1 MNSRRDQGYVYFLS
15 EAPEL
20 LQALE
25 DGLLKLHD
33 GNRVQNVHGM
43 MRATHTLK
51 GAAANVGLEGLK
63 SISHS
68 MEDAF
73 KALYNEEIP
82 IDNELEGLLFEGY
95 ECLRN
100 ALTAEMNQTPIDE
113 EILLNR
119 AADVLARL
127 REKLGD
133 DFGQKEY
140 IPTSS
145 ELGFDIAKS
154 IFEIGVKQRLDE
166 LETLLAEGDT
176 TAIAENLQSGAEV
189 FIGLGE
195 SLNLSGWSQIAERV
209 LEALERCPDQVF
221 HIAELAL
228 ADYQQGQQQVLGG
241 DRNSGGSPSEA
252 LLALA
257 AGTPEPSPLPSNSK
271 GSNSATFNSA
281 TFNSATS
288 NSKGSNSKG
297 SNSKGS
303 NSPAKS
309 LTLQEETALDVELNQ
324 FREFLADK
332 RYGKPVSRSVAD
344 FFEGAIRA
352 IAAWFAR
359 EEEIP
364 LANFCFEL
372 MVPKLPRKAANHKK
386 TVIQTA
392 SGIKKWVERFL
403 ASIEDPQD
411 SSSFS
416 LYRHWTLLSMLVML
430 AKFQYRSDT
439 QKPKTYDD
447 VMLVEAL
454 RRLNGAVGD
463 RYQRLPPV
471 SKQEKNWLDSPA
483 IDQLMTA
490 AVEEDL
496 AEDEDLLEG
505 VWGDLEEEAP
515 EMMTESM
522 AESMLADE
530 EEVNSS
536 SESEMAPE
544 SELEAGSGVTSG
556 TGPTESPEAASLSTP
571 LSDQTSSDVVE
582 DPVQEGE
589 FFEETPQ
596 SPESGK
602 NKKAANQGSEGATR
616 QLVSVDIKGLER
628 LNHRLGEL
636 LVDRNRQAMEEEA
649 LQQSAVRL
657 RSQLHQ
663 HRDTISQLL
672 DWSERTLT
680 VTGDAA
686 RLIGRD
692 PQAGTPLSP
701 PLAGDGFNFDSIA
714 DLHLLLKTAFGQVS
728 GIEQNTEDIYGRSRE
743 LAQLMEKQQQ
753 LLSVMQDDLVDVRM
767 LPFGEVLQ
775 RFPLMLQQ
783 LSRIQGKQVQ
793 LEMEGNDLLIEQSIA
808 QKLYE
813 PLLHLVRN
821 AFDHGIESAEDR
833 LAAGK
838 PEAGTISIR
847 AYNQGVQ
854 TTIEVRD
861 DGRGL
866 NLEGIRRK
874 AVEGKFLSEEEAR
887 QIISTK
893 SLDVLFEPGFS
904 TAGQVNEIS
913 GRGVGL
919 DVVRSQLQALKGRI
933 AVESQP
939 GQGTVFILQIPL
951 SITIAK
957 LLVVQAGGSAYGLLL
972 DSIDKIVMPP
982 PGHLKHFENH
992 RVLQLEG
999 EDETRT
1005 MVSVRQ
1011 LADLLH
1017 YQSSLVEDKQE
1028 PTTNKLS
1035 ISRDLSAPILLLRQG
1050 GRLMGL
1056 EVDRIIGEQELVIRP
1071 LGQAIAPPPYVYGC
1085 SILSDSRLALV
1096 IDGGEIFQTQS
1107 GPVLPQTLV
1116 SRTQFSGDR
1125 QTTSR
1130 FTLGQSSPSNGGTSP
1145 LSLSPAASEAVRE
1158 SIVLLVIDDSIN
1170 LRHTL
1175 TATLRDAGYEV
1186 VQARDGQEAIS
1197 QLRDHPEI
1205 SLALCDIEMPHM
1217 NGFEFLTYCRQGGE
1231 LAQLPIVM
1239 LTSHSSQ
1246 KYRQIAKELG
1256 CTGYLTK
1263 PLSQP
1268 ELLSTLEGLL
1278 GEEKA
1283 RGITHP

>member
-166 LETLLAEGDT
+166 LDTLLAEGDN
-176 TAIAENLQSGAEV
+176 TAIAENLQSSAEV

-195 SLNLSGWSQIAERV
+195 SLNLSGWSKIAQSV
-209 LEALERCPDQVF
+209 LQALERCPDQVF

-241 DRNSGGSPSEA
+241 DRDSGGSPSEG

-271 GSNSATFNSA
+271 GSNS
-281 TFNSATS
+281 
-288 NSKGSNSKG
+288 KD

-309 LTLQEETALDVELNQ
+309 LTRQEETALDVELNQ

-344 FFEGAIRA
+344 FFEGAIRV

-372 MVPKLPRKAANHKK
+372 MVPKLPRRAANHKK
-386 TVIQTA
+386 KVIQTA
-392 SGIKKWVERFL
+392 SGIKRWLERFL
-403 ASIEDPQD
+403 AAIEEPHE
-411 SSSFS
+411 SSSLS
-416 LYRHWTLLSMLVML
+416 LYRRWTLLSMLVML

-439 QKPKTYDD
+439 QQPKTYED

-454 RRLNGAVGD
+454 RRLNRAVGD
-463 RYQRLPPV
+463 RYQERPPV
-471 SKQEKNWLDSPA
+471 SKPETNWIDSPA
-483 IDQLMTA
+483 IHQLMAA

-515 EMMTESM
+515 EMMTKSM

-530 EEVNSS
+530 EEGSAS
-536 SESEMAPE
+536 
-544 SELEAGSGVTSG
+544 SELEGGSREGLEERLDDQLDDQSDDTLESSSQKS
-556 TGPTESPEAASLSTP
+556 SPEGLDARHSSP
-571 LSDQTSSDVVE
+571 LWDQTSSDVVE

-602 NKKAANQGSEGATR
+602 NKKAANQGSEGAAR

-692 PQAGTPLSP
+692 PQVGTPLRTP
-701 PLAGDGFNFDSIA
+701 IADDGFNFDSIA

-783 LSRIQGKQVQ
+783 LSRIQGKQVR
-793 LEMEGNDLLIEQSIA
+793 LEMEGNDILIEQSIA

-874 AVEGKFLSEEEAR
+874 AVEGRFLSEEEAR
-887 QIISTK
+887 QIVSTK

-933 AVESQP
+933 GVESQP

-957 LLVVQAGGSAYGLLL
+957 VLVVQAGGSAYGLLL

-982 PGHLKHFENH
+982 PGHLKHFDNH

-999 EDETRT
+999 EDDTRT
-1005 MVSVRQ
+1005 MISVRQ

-1017 YQSSLVEDKQE
+1017 YQSSLVEEKQE
-1028 PTTNKLS
+1028 PTMNKLS
-1035 ISRDLSAPILLLRQG
+1035 ISRDLSAPILLLRQA

-1071 LGQAIAPPPYVYGC
+1071 LGEAIAPPPYVYGC

-1107 GPVLPQTLV
+1107 GPVLPQNVV
-1116 SRTQFSGDR
+1116 SRTQFSGDSK
-1125 QTTSR
+1125 TTSR
-1130 FTLGQSSPSNGGTSP
+1130 FTLGQSSPANGETSP
-1145 LSLSPAASEAVRE
+1145 LSLSPAASESVRE

-1278 GEEKA
+1278 GE
-1283 RGITHP
+1283 

>member
-20 LQALE
+20 LQAVE
-25 DGLLKLHD
+25 DGLLKLHE
-33 GNRVQNVHGM
+33 GNRIQNVHGM

-113 EILLNR
+113 EVLLNR

-127 REKLGD
+127 RDKLGD

-154 IFEIGVKQRLDE
+154 IFELGVQQRLDE
-166 LETLLAEGDT
+166 LKRQVEQGDIQ
-176 TAIAENLQSGAEV
+176 AIEDSLRSGAEV
-189 FIGLGE
+189 FVGLGE
-195 SLNLSGWSQIAERV
+195 SLNLPGWSQIAETV
-209 LEALERCPDQVF
+209 LQALGRSPKQ
-221 HIAELAL
+221 IQTIGELAL
-228 ADYQQGQQQVLGG
+228 ADYQQGQRQVLGG
-241 DRNSGGSPSEA
+241 DRDSGGSPSA
-252 LLALA
+252 GLLALA
-257 AGTPEPSPLPSNSK
+257 QGTVPEAKVARGVVPSSPGPLD
-271 GSNSATFNSA
+271 
-281 TFNSATS
+281 
-288 NSKGSNSKG
+288 
-297 SNSKGS
+297 
-303 NSPAKS
+303 S
-309 LTLQEETALDVELNQ
+309 LTTEEVRQDETALDVELGQ
-324 FREFLADK
+324 FREFLGDK
-332 RYGKPVSRSVAD
+332 RYGKPVSSGVAE
-344 FFEGAIRA
+344 FFEEAIRTV
-352 IAAWFAR
+352 AAWFAQ

-372 MVPKLPRKAANHKK
+372 MVPKLPRKKANHKK
-386 TVIQTA
+386 TVVKTA
-392 SGIKKWVERFL
+392 SGIKKWVEAFL
-403 ASIEDPQD
+403 TSIEQPKD
-411 SSSFS
+411 SASFK
-416 LYRHWTLLSMLVML
+416 LYRHWTMLSMVVML
-430 AKFQYRSDT
+430 AKFQYASDT
-439 QKPKTYDD
+439 QQPKTYED

-454 RRLNGAVGD
+454 RRLNRAVGD
-463 RYQRLPPV
+463 RYQELPPV
-471 SKQEKNWLDSPA
+471 SKQEKNWLQHP
-483 IDQLMTA
+483 
-490 AVEEDL
+490 AVEQLRRAALEQESE
-496 AEDEDLLEG
+496 EDEDLLEG
-505 VWGDLEEEAP
+505 VWGDLDDAPAAMSDDLISQGDESTLEAVVESNIPEPEIGAETGAKTGAEIAEGKSQTDPPQETSEAP
-515 EMMTESM
+515 LTTP
-522 AESMLADE
+522 A
-530 EEVNSS
+530 
-536 SESEMAPE
+536 SESTA
-544 SELEAGSGVTSG
+544 
-556 TGPTESPEAASLSTP
+556 
-571 LSDQTSSDVVE
+571 SDVVE

-589 FFEETPQ
+589 FFDETP
-596 SPESGK
+596 SAS
-602 NKKAANQGSEGATR
+602 KAKTQGTSRTAAGEGTTR

-636 LVDRNRQAMEEEA
+636 LVDRNRQALEEEA

-657 RSQLHQ
+657 RSQIHQ

-672 DWSERTLT
+672 DWSERTLM
-680 VTGDAA
+680 VSGDAA
-686 RLIGRD
+686 RVMGQD
-692 PQAGTPLSP
+692 PFSGNPLSTP
-701 PLAGDGFNFDSIA
+701 IAGDGFNFDSIA

-728 GIEQNTEDIYGRSRE
+728 GLEQNTEDIYGRSRE

-783 LSRIQGKQVQ
+783 LSRIQGKPVT
-793 LEMEGNDLLIEQSIA
+793 LEMDGQDLLIEQSIA

-821 AFDHGIESAEDR
+821 AFDHGIESSDDR

-838 PEAGTISIR
+838 PEVGTISIR

-887 QIISTK
+887 QIISTNH
-893 SLDVLFEPGFS
+893 LDVLFEPGFS

-919 DVVRSQLQALKGRI
+919 DVVRSQLQTLKGRI

-957 LLVVQAGGSAYGLLL
+957 VLVVQAGGSAYGLLL

-992 RVLQLEG
+992 RVLQLDT
-999 EDETRT
+999 EDDNRT

-1017 YQSSLVEDKQE
+1017 YQSSLVEEKQE

-1035 ISRDLSAPILLLRQG
+1035 ISRDLSAPILLLRQAS
-1050 GRLMGL
+1050 RLMGL

-1096 IDGGEIFQTQS
+1096 IDGGEIFQSQT
-1107 GPVLPQTLV
+1107 GPTLPQTSV
-1116 SRTQFSGDR
+1116 SHPQFSRSSQGRSAVALGPSDNPSSSASLDDR
-1125 QTTSR
+1125 V
-1130 FTLGQSSPSNGGTSP
+1130 SP
-1145 LSLSPAASEAVRE
+1145 LSLSPAVTDSRSQ

-1197 QLRDHPEI
+1197 QLQEHPEI
-1205 SLALCDIEMPHM
+1205 ALALCDIEMPHM
-1217 NGFEFLTYCRQGGE
+1217 NGFEFLTYCRQGGP

-1268 ELLSTLEGLL
+1268 ELLSILEELL
-1278 GEEKA
+1278 GEEG
-1283 RGITHP
+1283 RGQ

>member
-100 ALTAEMNQTPIDE
+100 ALTAEINQTPIDE

-166 LETLLAEGDT
+166 LKTLLLGGDS
-176 TAIAENLQSGAEV
+176 TAIADNLQSSAEV

-195 SLNLSGWSQIAERV
+195 SLNLSGWSQIAQSV
-209 LEALERCPDQVF
+209 LEALERCPDQVQR
-221 HIAELAL
+221 IGELAL
-228 ADYQQGQQQVLGG
+228 ADYEQGQRQVLGG
-241 DRNSGGSPSEA
+241 DRDSGGNPSEA

-257 AGTPEPSPLPSNSK
+257 AGTPEPSPGISNSAPSNSV
-271 GSNSATFNSA
+271 
-281 TFNSATS
+281 TS
-288 NSKGSNSKG
+288 NSVTSNSIP
-297 SNSKGS
+297 SNSS
-303 NSPAKS
+303 VPAKS
-309 LTLQEETALDVELNQ
+309 PTLQEETALDVELNQ
-324 FREFLADK
+324 FREFLGDK

-344 FFEGAIRA
+344 FFEGVIRA
-352 IAAWFAR
+352 VAAWFAR

-403 ASIEDPQD
+403 GAIEDPQE
-411 SSSFS
+411 SSSLS

-430 AKFQYRSDT
+430 AKFQYRGDT
-439 QKPKTYDD
+439 QQPKTYED

-454 RRLNGAVGD
+454 RRLNRAVGD
-463 RYQRLPPV
+463 RYQQLPPV
-471 SKQEKNWLDSPA
+471 SKQEKNWIDSPA
-483 IDQLMTA
+483 IQQLMTA

-505 VWGDLEEEAP
+505 VWGDLERETP
-515 EMMTESM
+515 EVMGESM

-530 EEVNSS
+530 EEVISGLEGS
-536 SESEMAPE
+536 SEASSQASSEASSQASSEVSSEASSEASPE
-544 SELEAGSGVTSG
+544 S
-556 TGPTESPEAASLSTP
+556 SPESLDASVEYS
-571 LSDQTSSDVVE
+571 LSDQTASDVVE

-589 FFEETPQ
+589 FFDETPQ
-596 SPESGK
+596 SSKSEK
-602 NKKAANQGSEGATR
+602 REKAANQGGEGATR

-663 HRDTISQLL
+663 HRDTMSQLL

-692 PQAGTPLSP
+692 PQAGTPLSTP
-701 PLAGDGFNFDSIA
+701 IAGDGFDFDSIA
-714 DLHLLLKTAFGQVS
+714 DLHLLLKTAVGQVS

-783 LSRIQGKQVQ
+783 LSRIQGKQVR
-793 LEMEGNDLLIEQSIA
+793 LEMEGNDILIEQSIA

-904 TAGQVNEIS
+904 TAGQVSEIS

-933 AVESQP
+933 GVESQP

-957 LLVVQAGGSAYGLLL
+957 VLVVQAGGSAYGLLL

-982 PGHLKHFENH
+982 PGHLKHFDNH

-999 EDETRT
+999 EDDTRT
-1005 MVSVRQ
+1005 MISVRQ

-1017 YQSSLVEDKQE
+1017 YQSSLVEEKQE
-1028 PTTNKLS
+1028 PTMNKLS
-1035 ISRDLSAPILLLRQG
+1035 ISRDLSAPILLLRQA

-1071 LGQAIAPPPYVYGC
+1071 LGEAIAPPPYVYGC

-1096 IDGGEIFQTQS
+1096 IDGGEIFQTQA
-1107 GPVLPQTLV
+1107 GPVLPQNIV
-1116 SRTQFSGDR
+1116 SRTQFSGDSK
-1125 QTTSR
+1125 TTSR
-1130 FTLGQSSPSNGGTSP
+1130 FTLGQSTPSNGETSP
-1145 LSLSPAASEAVRE
+1145 LSLSPAASESVRE

-1175 TATLRDAGYEV
+1175 TATLRDAGYQV

-1197 QLRDHPEI
+1197 QLQDHPEI
-1205 SLALCDIEMPHM
+1205 ALALCDIEMPHM

-1268 ELLSTLEGLL
+1268 ELLSTLEGVL
-1278 GEEKA
+1278 G
-1283 RGITHP
+1283 G

>member
-1 MNSRRDQGYVYFLS
+1 MSNARRDQGYIYFLS

-20 LQALE
+20 LQAVE
-25 DGLLKLHD
+25 DGLLKLHE

-73 KALYNEEIP
+73 KALYNEEIT

-119 AADVLARL
+119 AADVLVRL

-133 DFGQKEY
+133 NFGQKEY
-140 IPTSS
+140 IPTSA

-154 IFEIGVKQRLDE
+154 IFELGVEQRLNE
-166 LETLLAEGDT
+166 LKSLLNQGDS
-176 TAIAENLQSGAEV
+176 TAIAVSLKSGAEV
-189 FIGLGE
+189 FVGLGE
-195 SLNLSGWSQIAERV
+195 SLNLPGWSQIAATV
-209 LEALERCPDQVF
+209 LQALERSPDQVQR
-221 HIAELAL
+221 IGELAL
-228 ADYQQGQQQVLGG
+228 ADFSQGQRQVLGG
-241 DRNSGGSPSEA
+241 DRDSGGSPSEA

-257 AGTPEPSPLPSNSK
+257 AGTSAPSPAASESSSSDPVE
-271 GSNSATFNSA
+271 
-281 TFNSATS
+281 
-288 NSKGSNSKG
+288 
-297 SNSKGS
+297 
-303 NSPAKS
+303 S
-309 LTLQEETALDVELNQ
+309 LTTQEETALDVELKQ

-332 RYGKPVSRSVAD
+332 RYGKPVSGSVAD

-352 IAAWFAR
+352 VAAWFAR
-359 EEEIP
+359 QEEIP

-392 SGIKKWVERFL
+392 SGIKKWLERFL
-403 ASIEDPQD
+403 ASIEGADE
-411 SSSFS
+411 SSS
-416 LYRHWTLLSMLVML
+416 LIAYRHWTLLSMLVMV

-439 QKPKTYDD
+439 QQPKTYED

-454 RRLNGAVGD
+454 RRLNRAVGD

-471 SKQEKNWLDSPA
+471 SKQEKNWLNHPA
-483 IDQLMTA
+483 IGQLMAA

-505 VWGDLEEEAP
+505 VWGDLEGETP
-515 EMMTESM
+515 EVMTESM

-530 EEVNSS
+530 EEVISGSEGSLEAS
-536 SESEMAPE
+536 SEASPDKASPE
-544 SELEAGSGVTSG
+544 SSQESLDASG
-556 TGPTESPEAASLSTP
+556 EYSL
-571 LSDQTSSDVVE
+571 LDQTSSDVVE
-582 DPVQEGE
+582 DPVQDGE
-589 FFEETPQ
+589 FFEETPI
-596 SPESGK
+596 SPKSGK
-602 NKKAANQGSEGATR
+602 NKKATNQGSEGATR

-686 RLIGRD
+686 RLIGQD
-692 PQAGTPLSP
+692 LQAQPPLSP
-701 PLAGDGFNFDSIA
+701 PIAGDGFNFDSIA

-793 LEMEGNDLLIEQSIA
+793 LEMQGNDLLIEQSIA

-887 QIISTK
+887 QIVSTK
-893 SLDVLFEPGFS
+893 HLDVLFEPGFS
-904 TAGQVNEIS
+904 TAGQVS
-913 GRGVGL
+913 
-919 DVVRSQLQALKGRI
+919 
-933 AVESQP
+933 
-939 GQGTVFILQIPL
+939 
-951 SITIAK
+951 
-957 LLVVQAGGSAYGLLL
+957 
-972 DSIDKIVMPP
+972 
-982 PGHLKHFENH
+982 
-992 RVLQLEG
+992 
-999 EDETRT
+999 
-1005 MVSVRQ
+1005 
-1011 LADLLH
+1011 
-1017 YQSSLVEDKQE
+1017 
-1028 PTTNKLS
+1028 
-1035 ISRDLSAPILLLRQG
+1035 
-1050 GRLMGL
+1050 
-1056 EVDRIIGEQELVIRP
+1056 
-1071 LGQAIAPPPYVYGC
+1071 
-1085 SILSDSRLALV
+1085 
-1096 IDGGEIFQTQS
+1096 
-1107 GPVLPQTLV
+1107 
-1116 SRTQFSGDR
+1116 
-1125 QTTSR
+1125 
-1130 FTLGQSSPSNGGTSP
+1130 
-1145 LSLSPAASEAVRE
+1145 
-1158 SIVLLVIDDSIN
+1158 
-1170 LRHTL
+1170 
-1175 TATLRDAGYEV
+1175 
-1186 VQARDGQEAIS
+1186 
-1197 QLRDHPEI
+1197 
-1205 SLALCDIEMPHM
+1205 
-1217 NGFEFLTYCRQGGE
+1217 
-1231 LAQLPIVM
+1231 
-1239 LTSHSSQ
+1239 
-1246 KYRQIAKELG
+1246 
-1256 CTGYLTK
+1256 
-1263 PLSQP
+1263 
-1268 ELLSTLEGLL
+1268 
-1278 GEEKA
+1278 
-1283 RGITHP
+1283 

>member
-20 LQALE
+20 LQAVE

-82 IDNELEGLLFEGY
+82 IDTELEGLLFEGY

-113 EILLNR
+113 EVLLNR

-127 REKLGD
+127 RDKLGD

-154 IFEIGVKQRLDE
+154 IFELGVQQRLDE
-166 LETLLAEGDT
+166 LKSHVEQGD
-176 TAIAENLQSGAEV
+176 IKKIEESLRSGAEV

-195 SLNLSGWSQIAERV
+195 SLNLPGWSQIAATV
-209 LEALERCPDQVF
+209 LQALGRSPKQVQRMG
-221 HIAELAL
+221 ELAL
-228 ADYQQGQQQVLGG
+228 ADYQQGQRQVLGG
-241 DRNSGGSPSEA
+241 DRDSGGSPSA
-252 LLALA
+252 GLLALA
-257 AGTPEPSPLPSNSK
+257 QGTVPEAQARRGVVPSSPDSGDSVDPPLTQDVP
-271 GSNSATFNSA
+271 
-281 TFNSATS
+281 
-288 NSKGSNSKG
+288 
-297 SNSKGS
+297 
-303 NSPAKS
+303 
-309 LTLQEETALDVELNQ
+309 QEETALDVELGQ
-324 FREFLADK
+324 FRQFLADK
-332 RYGKPVSRSVAD
+332 RYGKPVSAGVAD
-344 FFEGAIRA
+344 FFEEAIRTV
-352 IAAWFAR
+352 AAWFAR

-372 MVPKLPRKAANHKK
+372 MVPKLPRKKANHKK
-386 TVIQTA
+386 TVVKTA
-392 SGIKKWVERFL
+392 SGIKKWVEAFL
-403 ASIEDPQD
+403 DSIEQPGD
-411 SSSFS
+411 SAS
-416 LYRHWTLLSMLVML
+416 LKCYRHWTMLSMLVML
-430 AKFQYRSDT
+430 AKFQYASDT
-439 QKPKTYDD
+439 QQPKTYDD

-454 RRLNGAVGD
+454 RRLNRAMGD
-463 RYQRLPPV
+463 RYQELAPV
-471 SKQEKNWLDSPA
+471 SKPEKNWLHHPA
-483 IDQLMTA
+483 LEELRVA
-490 AVEEDL
+490 ARAEEL
-496 AEDEDLLEG
+496 VEDEDLLEG
-505 VWGDLEEEAP
+505 VWGDLEEAPAAMTDDMNQEIPEDNTSTLEAVVDSAMP
-515 EMMTESM
+515 QA
-522 AESMLADE
+522 AESDAQTNPP
-530 EEVNSS
+530 EEVAQAPLTTPA
-536 SESEMAPE
+536 SEQ
-544 SELEAGSGVTSG
+544 
-556 TGPTESPEAASLSTP
+556 AA
-571 LSDQTSSDVVE
+571 SDVVE

-589 FFEETPQ
+589 FFEETPSSSTSQ
-596 SPESGK
+596 TSDKSRTASG
-602 NKKAANQGSEGATR
+602 EGTTR

-636 LVDRNRQAMEEEA
+636 LVDRNRQALEEEA
-649 LQQSAVRL
+649 LQRSAVQL
-657 RSQLHQ
+657 RSQLNA

-672 DWSERTLT
+672 DWSERTLM
-680 VTGDAA
+680 VSGDAA
-686 RLIGRD
+686 RVMGQD
-692 PQAGTPLSP
+692 PFSGNSLSTPI
-701 PLAGDGFNFDSIA
+701 AGDGFNFDSIA
-714 DLHLLLKTAFGQVS
+714 DLHLLLKTAFGQVT
-728 GIEQNTEDIYGRSRE
+728 GLEQNTEDIHGRSRE

-767 LPFGEVLQ
+767 LPFREVLQ

-783 LSRIQGKQVQ
+783 LSRIQGKQVT
-793 LEMEGNDLLIEQSIA
+793 LEMDGNDLLIEQSIA

-821 AFDHGIESAEDR
+821 AFDHGIESPDDR

-838 PEAGTISIR
+838 PEVGTISIR

-893 SLDVLFEPGFS
+893 HLDVLFEPGFS

-919 DVVRSQLQALKGRI
+919 DVVRSQLQTLKGRI

-951 SITIAK
+951 SITINK

-992 RVLQLEG
+992 RVLQLDT
-999 EDETRT
+999 EDDKRT

-1017 YQSSLVEDKQE
+1017 YQSSLVEEKQE

-1035 ISRDLSAPILLLRQG
+1035 ISRDLSAPILLLRHAK
-1050 GRLMGL
+1050 RLMGL

-1085 SILSDSRLALV
+1085 SILSDSRL
-1096 IDGGEIFQTQS
+1096 
-1107 GPVLPQTLV
+1107 
-1116 SRTQFSGDR
+1116 
-1125 QTTSR
+1125 
-1130 FTLGQSSPSNGGTSP
+1130 
-1145 LSLSPAASEAVRE
+1145 
-1158 SIVLLVIDDSIN
+1158 
-1170 LRHTL
+1170 
-1175 TATLRDAGYEV
+1175 
-1186 VQARDGQEAIS
+1186 
-1197 QLRDHPEI
+1197 
-1205 SLALCDIEMPHM
+1205 
-1217 NGFEFLTYCRQGGE
+1217 
-1231 LAQLPIVM
+1231 
-1239 LTSHSSQ
+1239 
-1246 KYRQIAKELG
+1246 
-1256 CTGYLTK
+1256 
-1263 PLSQP
+1263 
-1268 ELLSTLEGLL
+1268 
-1278 GEEKA
+1278 
-1283 RGITHP
+1283 

>member
-82 IDNELEGLLFEGY
+82 IDNELEGLLFEGH

-100 ALTAEMNQTPIDE
+100 ALTAEINQTPIDE

-166 LETLLAEGDT
+166 LETLLAEGDGR
-176 TAIAENLQSGAEV
+176 AIAANLQSSAEV

-195 SLNLSGWSQIAERV
+195 SLNLSGWSQIAQSV
-209 LEALERCPDQVF
+209 LQALERCPDQVF

-228 ADYQQGQQQVLGG
+228 ADYEQGQRQVLGG
-241 DRNSGGSPSEA
+241 DRDSGGNPSEA

-257 AGTPEPSPLPSNSK
+257 AGNPEPSPAPSNSAP
-271 GSNSATFNSA
+271 SNSAPSNSA
-281 TFNSATS
+281 PSNSAPS
-288 NSKGSNSKG
+288 NSSV
-297 SNSKGS
+297 
-303 NSPAKS
+303 PAES
-309 LTLQEETALDVELNQ
+309 LTSQEETALDVELNQ

-352 IAAWFAR
+352 VAAWFAR

-372 MVPKLPRKAANHKK
+372 MVPKLPRRAANHKK

-403 ASIEDPQD
+403 AAIEDPQE
-411 SSSFS
+411 SSSLS
-416 LYRHWTLLSMLVML
+416 LYRRWTLLSMLVML
-430 AKFQYRSDT
+430 GKFQYRGDT
-439 QKPKTYDD
+439 QQPKTYED

-454 RRLNGAVGD
+454 RRLNRAVGD

-471 SKQEKNWLDSPA
+471 SKPETNWIDSPA
-483 IDQLMTA
+483 IHQLMAA

-505 VWGDLEEEAP
+505 VWGDFEESAP
-515 EMMTESM
+515 EIMAESM

-530 EEVNSS
+530 EEVSAS
-536 SESEMAPE
+536 
-544 SELEAGSGVTSG
+544 SELEGGSEDGSEDG
-556 TGPTESPEAASLSTP
+556 SEASPNASSPEGLDASGEYS
-571 LSDQTSSDVVE
+571 LSDQASSDVVE

-596 SPESGK
+596 SSKSGK
-602 NKKAANQGSEGATR
+602 KDQAANQGSEAATR

-686 RLIGRD
+686 RLIGQD
-692 PQAGTPLSP
+692 PQAGTPMSTP
-701 PLAGDGFNFDSIA
+701 IADDGFNFDSIA

-783 LSRIQGKQVQ
+783 LSRIQGKQVR
-793 LEMEGNDLLIEQSIA
+793 LEMEGNDILIEQSIA

-887 QIISTK
+887 QIVSTK

-919 DVVRSQLQALKGRI
+919 DVVRSQLQALNGRI
-933 AVESQP
+933 GVESQP

-957 LLVVQAGGSAYGLLL
+957 VLVVQAGGSAYGLLL

-982 PGHLKHFENH
+982 PGHLKHFDNH

-999 EDETRT
+999 EDDTRT
-1005 MVSVRQ
+1005 MISVRQ

-1017 YQSSLVEDKQE
+1017 YQSSLVEEKQE

-1035 ISRDLSAPILLLRQG
+1035 ISRDLSAPILLLRQA

-1056 EVDRIIGEQELVIRP
+1056 EVDRILGEQELVIRP

-1096 IDGGEIFQTQS
+1096 IDGGEIFQTQA
-1107 GPVLPQTLV
+1107 GPVLPQNVV

-1130 FTLGQSSPSNGGTSP
+1130 FTLGQSSPANGETSP
-1145 LSLSPAASEAVRE
+1145 LSLSPAASESVRE

-1197 QLRDHPEI
+1197 QLQDHPEI

-1278 GEEKA
+1278 G
-1283 RGITHP
+1283 G